1 MALLFIQ
8 GDPTPLP
15 TVPDTMFN
23 YPPEGM
29 TVEAAAIWDWY
40 GDNLPMSIKTYFK
53 LHHIRLFADMCELE
67 AWLVRNHF
75 KDEPATVVNRMGD
88 AKMNPALTA
97 WMFVW
102 NQVQKIRKE
111 LAIHPMFCNTLDS
124 WQRGALFEI
133 PGDGNVQMP
142 SRIQYFL
149 PENGRRYEGIDEEE
163 GS

>member
-1 MALLFIQ
+1 MESKFWD
-8 GDPTPLP
+8 GPSLP
-15 TVPDTMFN
+15 YVPDSMFD
-23 YPPEGM
+23 YPPE
-29 TVEAAAIWDWY
+29 
-40 GDNLPMSIKTYFK
+40 NLTAEGQRVWEFYSRTIPSNQRIYFK
-53 LHHIRLFADMCELE
+53 LHHRPLFADLCELE

-75 KDEPATVVNRMGD
+75 KDEAATVVNRMGD

-102 NQVQKIRKE
+102 NQVQKLRKE
-111 LAIHPMFCNTLDS
+111 LAIHPMLNVFLPSLLDGS
-124 WQRGALFEI
+124 LIAHM
-133 PGDGNVQMP
+133 PGDNGVQMP